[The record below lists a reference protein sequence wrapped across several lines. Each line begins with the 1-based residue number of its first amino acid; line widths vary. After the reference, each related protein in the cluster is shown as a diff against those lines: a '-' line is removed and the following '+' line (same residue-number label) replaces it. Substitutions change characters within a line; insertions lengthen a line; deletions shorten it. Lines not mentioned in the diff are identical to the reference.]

1 MTVSEIEALQ
11 HSLTTLAAMLK
22 YFYDELVKSGF
33 DKDQAM
39 QLTMAHMSMI
49 LKKTQ

>member
-1 MTVSEIEALQ
+1 MTDTELEKLQ
-11 HSLTTLAAMLK
+11 QSLTTMAAMLK
-22 YFYDELVKSGF
+22 FFYDELVRAGF